1 MKNIGRIAATG
12 LLVLT
17 GLAAAAP
24 GAQAHGRGGGGD
36 ALVGGLVGGIVG
48 GVIGGAMVDSYGRRR
63 LRPRSIT
70 VPAAGGGLLCPTT
83 PAAGRGLWSLWRTGT
98 SLLTC

>member
-36 ALVGGLVGGIVG
+36 ALVGGLGGGIVG
-48 GVIGGAMVDSYGRRR
+48 GVIGGAMVDSYGPPPPPPPVYY
-63 LRPRSIT
+63 RPPP
-70 VPAAGGGLLCPTT
+70 PAVAYYAPPPPPPVVVYGPYGGP
-83 PAAGRGLWSLWRTGT
+83 GRPY
-98 SLLTC
+98 